1 MLGNKEVMAKNINKY
16 MKKSNMTRK
25 DLSKKLGVGYT
36 TVTDWVNGVSYPRID
51 KIEMM
56 SNLWNIQK
64 SDLVEDGTRI
74 VHNVIPTINIPVVNS
89 VSAGMPTYNETDVI
103 DYISVMNTSIKND
116 KEYFGLIVSG
126 DSMDLEFK
134 DGDIVVVEKDA
145 QVENGEIAVVAV
157 NGYDATVKRIKRD
170 YDRNIIMLIPEST
183 NREHETQIY
192 SMNDDV
198 HIIGKVV
205 GMNRSY

>member
-1 MLGNKEVMAKNINKY
+1 MDRPLKERRKQLK
-16 MKKSNMTRK
+16 MT
-25 DLSKKLGVGYT
+25 LEEVAEIVGVGRS
-36 TVTDWVNGVSYPRID
+36 TVRKWENGD
-51 KIEMM
+51 IENIGR
-56 SNLWNIQK
+56 SNIVKLAKALRVTPYYIMGIEE
-64 SDLVEDGTRI
+64 EDAGIIT
-74 VHNVIPTINIPVVNS
+74 PTINIPVVNS

-183 NREHETQIY
+183 NREHETQVY
-192 SMNDDV
+192 SMDDDV

>member
-1 MLGNKEVMAKNINKY
+1 MSQPLKERRKQLK
-16 MKKSNMTRK
+16 MT
-25 DLSKKLGVGYT
+25 LEEVAEIVGVGRS
-36 TVTDWVNGVSYPRID
+36 TVRKWENGD
-51 KIEMM
+51 IENIGR
-56 SNLWNIQK
+56 SNIVKLAKALRVTPYYIMGIEE
-64 SDLVEDGTRI
+64 EDVGI
-74 VHNVIPTINIPVVNS
+74 VTPTINIPVVNS

>member
-1 MLGNKEVMAKNINKY
+1 MVVKLKERRKEL
-16 MKKSNMTRK
+16 NMTLEEVAQK
-25 DLSKKLGVGYT
+25 VGVGKS
-36 TVTDWVNGVSYPRID
+36 TVRKWENGD
-51 KIEMM
+51 IENIGR
-56 SNLWNIQK
+56 SNIVKLAKALKVTPYFVMGIEE
-64 SDLVEDGTRI
+64 EDAGI
-74 VHNVIPTINIPVVNS
+74 VTPIINIPVVNS

-145 QVENGEIAVVAV
+145 QVENGDIAVVAV

-170 YDRNIIMLIPEST
+170 YDKNIIMLIPEST
-183 NREHETQIY
+183 NREHETQVY
-192 SMNDDV
+192 SMNDEI

>member
-1 MLGNKEVMAKNINKY
+1 MLGNKEVMTKNINKY

-64 SDLVEDGTRI
+64 SDLVEDSTRI
-74 VHNVIPTINIPVVNS
+74 VHDVTPTINIPVVNS

>member
-1 MLGNKEVMAKNINKY
+1 MDRPLKERRKQLK
-16 MKKSNMTRK
+16 MT
-25 DLSKKLGVGYT
+25 LEEVAEIVGVGRS
-36 TVTDWVNGVSYPRID
+36 TVRKWENGD
-51 KIEMM
+51 IENIGR
-56 SNLWNIQK
+56 SNIVKLAKALRVTPYYIMGIEE
-64 SDLVEDGTRI
+64 EDVGI
-74 VHNVIPTINIPVVNS
+74 VTPTINIPVVNS

-170 YDRNIIMLIPEST
+170 YDKNIIMLMPEST
-183 NREHETQIY
+183 NREHETQVY
-192 SMNDDV
+192 SMSDDV

>member
-1 MLGNKEVMAKNINKY
+1 MDKPLKERRKQLK
-16 MKKSNMTRK
+16 MT
-25 DLSKKLGVGYT
+25 LEEVAEIVGVGRS
-36 TVTDWVNGVSYPRID
+36 TVRKWENGD
-51 KIEMM
+51 IENIGR
-56 SNLWNIQK
+56 SNIVKLAKALRVTPYYIMGIEE
-64 SDLVEDGTRI
+64 EDVGI
-74 VHNVIPTINIPVVNS
+74 VTPTINIPVVNS

-145 QVENGEIAVVAV
+145 QVENGDIAVVAV

-170 YDRNIIMLIPEST
+170 YDKNILILLPESS
-183 NREHETQIY
+183 NREHQAQIY

>member
-1 MLGNKEVMAKNINKY
+1 MLGNKEVMAKNISKY

-170 YDRNIIMLIPEST
+170 YDKNIIMLMPEST

-192 SMNDDV
+192 SMSDDV

>member
-1 MLGNKEVMAKNINKY
+1 MDKPLKERRKQLK
-16 MKKSNMTRK
+16 MTLE
-25 DLSKKLGVGYT
+25 DVAEIVGVGRS
-36 TVTDWVNGVSYPRID
+36 TVRKWENGD
-51 KIEMM
+51 IENIGR
-56 SNLWNIQK
+56 SN
-64 SDLVEDGTRI
+64 I
-74 VHNVIPTINIPVVNS
+74 VKLAKALNVTPYYIMGIEEKDVGVITPTINIPVVNS

-170 YDRNIIMLIPEST
+170 YDKNIIMLIPEST
-183 NREHETQIY
+183 NREHETQVY

>member
-1 MLGNKEVMAKNINKY
+1 MDKPLKERRKQLK
-16 MKKSNMTRK
+16 MT
-25 DLSKKLGVGYT
+25 LEEVAEIVGVGRS
-36 TVTDWVNGVSYPRID
+36 TVRKWENGD
-51 KIEMM
+51 IENIGR
-56 SNLWNIQK
+56 SNIVKLAKALRVTPYYIMGIEE
-64 SDLVEDGTRI
+64 EDVGI
-74 VHNVIPTINIPVVNS
+74 VTPTINIPVVNS

-170 YDRNIIMLIPEST
+170 YDKNIIMLIPEST
-183 NREHETQIY
+183 NREHETQVY

>member
-1 MLGNKEVMAKNINKY
+1 MDKPLKERRKQLK
-16 MKKSNMTRK
+16 MT
-25 DLSKKLGVGYT
+25 LEEVAEIVGVGRS
-36 TVTDWVNGVSYPRID
+36 TVRKWENGD
-51 KIEMM
+51 IENIGR
-56 SNLWNIQK
+56 SNIVKLAKALRVTPYYIMGIEE
-64 SDLVEDGTRI
+64 EDVGI
-74 VHNVIPTINIPVVNS
+74 VTPTINIPVVNS

-170 YDRNIIMLIPEST
+170 YDKNIIMLMPEST

-198 HIIGKVV
+198 HIIGRVV

>member
-64 SDLVEDGTRI
+64 SDLVEDSTRI
-74 VHNVIPTINIPVVNS
+74 VHDVTPTINIPVVNS

-145 QVENGEIAVVAV
+145 QVENGDIAVVAV

-170 YDRNIIMLIPEST
+170 YDKNILILLPESS
-183 NREHETQIY
+183 NREHQAQIY

>member
-1 MLGNKEVMAKNINKY
+1 MDKPLKERRKQLK
-16 MKKSNMTRK
+16 MTLE
-25 DLSKKLGVGYT
+25 DVAEIVGVGRS
-36 TVTDWVNGVSYPRID
+36 TVRKWENGD
-51 KIEMM
+51 IENIGR
-56 SNLWNIQK
+56 SN
-64 SDLVEDGTRI
+64 I
-74 VHNVIPTINIPVVNS
+74 VKLAKALKVTPYYIMGIEEEGVGIVTPTINIPVVNS

-170 YDRNIIMLIPEST
+170 YDKNIIMLIPEST
-183 NREHETQIY
+183 NREHETQVY
-192 SMNDDV
+192 SMDDDV

>member
-1 MLGNKEVMAKNINKY
+1 MDKPLKERRKQLK
-16 MKKSNMTRK
+16 MT
-25 DLSKKLGVGYT
+25 LEEVAEIVGVGRS
-36 TVTDWVNGVSYPRID
+36 TVRKWENGD
-51 KIEMM
+51 IENIGR
-56 SNLWNIQK
+56 SNIVKLAKALRVTPYYIMGIEE
-64 SDLVEDGTRI
+64 EDVGI
-74 VHNVIPTINIPVVNS
+74 VTPTINIPVVNS

-145 QVENGEIAVVAV
+145 QVENGDIAVVAV

-170 YDRNIIMLIPEST
+170 YDKNIIMLMPEST

>member
-1 MLGNKEVMAKNINKY
+1 MDKSLKERRKQLK
-16 MKKSNMTRK
+16 MT
-25 DLSKKLGVGYT
+25 LEEVAEIVGVGRS
-36 TVTDWVNGVSYPRID
+36 TVRKWENGD
-51 KIEMM
+51 IENIGR
-56 SNLWNIQK
+56 SNIVKLAKALRVTPYYIMGIEG
-64 SDLVEDGTRI
+64 EDVGI
-74 VHNVIPTINIPVVNS
+74 VTPTINIPVVNS

-183 NREHETQIY
+183 NREHETQVY
-192 SMNDDV
+192 SMDDDV

>member
-1 MLGNKEVMAKNINKY
+1 MEQPLKERRKQLKMTLEDVAKIV
-16 MKKSNMTRK
+16 
-25 DLSKKLGVGYT
+25 GVGRS
-36 TVTDWVNGVSYPRID
+36 TVRKWENGDIENIGRSNIVKLAEALRVSPYYIMGLEETDSHVV
-51 KIEMM
+51 
-56 SNLWNIQK
+56 
-64 SDLVEDGTRI
+64 V
-74 VHNVIPTINIPVVNS
+74 PTINIPVVNS
-89 VSAGMPTYNETDVI
+89 VSAGMPTYNESDVI
-103 DYISVMNTSIKND
+103 DYIAVMNTSIKND

-157 NGYDATVKRIKRD
+157 NGYDATVKRIKKD
-170 YDRNIIMLIPEST
+170 YEKNIIMLIPEST
-183 NREHETQIY
+183 NREHETQVY

>member
-1 MLGNKEVMAKNINKY
+1 MDRPLKERRKQLK
-16 MKKSNMTRK
+16 MT
-25 DLSKKLGVGYT
+25 LEEVAEIVGVGRS
-36 TVTDWVNGVSYPRID
+36 TVRKWENGD
-51 KIEMM
+51 IENIGR
-56 SNLWNIQK
+56 SNIVKLAKALRVTPYYIMGIEE
-64 SDLVEDGTRI
+64 EDDGIIT
-74 VHNVIPTINIPVVNS
+74 PTINIPVVNS

>member
-1 MLGNKEVMAKNINKY
+1 MDKPLKERRKQLK
-16 MKKSNMTRK
+16 MT
-25 DLSKKLGVGYT
+25 LEEVAEIVGVGRS
-36 TVTDWVNGVSYPRID
+36 TVRKWENGD
-51 KIEMM
+51 IENIGR
-56 SNLWNIQK
+56 SNIVKLAKALRVTPYYIMGIEE
-64 SDLVEDGTRI
+64 EDVGI
-74 VHNVIPTINIPVVNS
+74 VTPTINIPVVNS

-170 YDRNIIMLIPEST
+170 YDRNIIMLMPEST

>member
-1 MLGNKEVMAKNINKY
+1 MDKPLKERRKQLK
-16 MKKSNMTRK
+16 MT
-25 DLSKKLGVGYT
+25 LEEVAEIVGVGRS
-36 TVTDWVNGVSYPRID
+36 TVRKWENGD
-51 KIEMM
+51 IENIGR
-56 SNLWNIQK
+56 SNIVKLAKALRVTPYYIMGIEE
-64 SDLVEDGTRI
+64 EDAGIIT
-74 VHNVIPTINIPVVNS
+74 PTINIPVVNS

-192 SMNDDV
+192 SMSDDV

>member
-64 SDLVEDGTRI
+64 SDLVEDSTRI
-74 VHNVIPTINIPVVNS
+74 VHDVTPTINIPVVNS

-145 QVENGEIAVVAV
+145 QVENGDIAVVAV

-170 YDRNIIMLIPEST
+170 YDKNIIMLMPEST
-183 NREHETQIY
+183 NREHETQVY